1 MPVTDH
7 LLGLFMQKKLGVAV
21 AAALTLG
28 FVGGALF
35 YNGGRYAA
43 EIGHMLASNDSV
55 DAVKVRQVSEVE
67 DEHADDDHGEAG
79 DDHGESAGGHA
90 EEGGLV
96 LSKAQIAA
104 AGIELVD
111 VQARAMS
118 TYISLPGEV
127 NFDEERTAHVVP
139 PSAGVVE
146 RVLVGLGQKVAAGD
160 GLATIVSQQVSE
172 LRSEMAAAA
181 RRVEL
186 ARTTFERERQLWKD
200 GISAEQ
206 DYLQAR
212 QTLQEAE
219 IALANARQKGKTI
232 SPQGEAGDGSRYNLR
247 APFSGVVVEKH
258 LVPGEVVSEASNAF
272 TVADLSRVW
281 VTFSVSP
288 RDLEQVKVGQSV
300 RVSAP
305 ELGREATGKV
315 AYISRLLGEQTR
327 TATGRIDLD
336 NADGIWRPGLFVSV
350 ALATE
355 SHEAGAVVPA
365 SSIQDVED
373 KTSVFVRTAEGFEVR
388 PVTLG
393 TRSDGFVEVREG
405 LKSGERV
412 AATGSFILK
421 SELGKGSAE
430 HAH

>member
-1 MPVTDH
+1 M
-7 LLGLFMQKKLGVAV
+7 
-21 AAALTLG
+21 G

-79 DDHGESAGGHA
+79 DDHGESAGA
-90 EEGGLV
+90 CRRGGLV

-206 DYLQAR
+206 DYLRPGKRYRRPRSLWPMPDRRAR
-212 QTLQEAE
+212 RSA
-219 IALANARQKGKTI
+219 
-232 SPQGEAGDGSRYNLR
+232 LR
-247 APFSGVVVEKH
+247 ARLARAAVTTCVH
-258 LVPGEVVSEASNAF
+258 LFP
-272 TVADLSRVW
+272 VW
-281 VTFSVSP
+281 W
-288 RDLEQVKVGQSV
+288 
-300 RVSAP
+300 
-305 ELGREATGKV
+305 
-315 AYISRLLGEQTR
+315 
-327 TATGRIDLD
+327 
-336 NADGIWRPGLFVSV
+336 WRSTWY
-350 ALATE
+350 LAK
-355 SHEAGAVVPA
+355 
-365 SSIQDVED
+365 SS
-373 KTSVFVRTAEGFEVR
+373 VR
-388 PVTLG
+388 PVMPSRWL
-393 TRSDGFVEVREG
+393 
-405 LKSGERV
+405 
-412 AATGSFILK
+412 I
-421 SELGKGSAE
+421 
-430 HAH
+430 